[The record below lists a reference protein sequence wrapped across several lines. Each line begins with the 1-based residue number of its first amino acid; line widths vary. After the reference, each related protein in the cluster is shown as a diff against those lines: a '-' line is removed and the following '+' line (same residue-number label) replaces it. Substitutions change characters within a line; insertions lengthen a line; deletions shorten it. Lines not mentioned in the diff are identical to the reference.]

1 MSEVR
6 QNTNRDQGR
15 TLLAPGIA
23 ASDRESIFM
32 EVVKHSYSE
41 DFIDNKDRIKELCF
55 EHQSAGIIFGLQE
68 VQSLRTLAEEIVF
81 SNLPKNT
88 TVFTAASTGPLNE
101 LYAV

>member
-1 MSEVR
+1 M
-6 QNTNRDQGR
+6 Q
-15 TLLAPGIA
+15 LLAVIGCFSG
-23 ASDRESIFM
+23 ASR
-32 EVVKHSYSE
+32 VLG
-41 DFIDNKDRIKELCF
+41 IKELCF